1 MADPTSTYREN
12 ARDTEEMVVALRD
25 RLLRVRAEIEDWLD
39 ARHGLRSDGEG
50 STTDPDA
57 WQRSSRLDPGRT
69 GCARACRCRAA
80 VCVGEREVSA
90 HLMIGSGGDPNGLV
104 RGAGGCRHGSRCTAV
119 SARHCR

>member
-57 WQRSSRLDPGRT
+57 WQRSSRLRSGTHGLRSRMSMPRCSMRGR
-69 GCARACRCRAA
+69 ARS
-80 VCVGEREVSA
+80 VCTFNDRERRRS
-90 HLMIGSGGDPNGLV
+90 
-104 RGAGGCRHGSRCTAV
+104 
-119 SARHCR
+119 

>member
-25 RLLRVRAEIEDWLD
+25 RLLRVRAEIEDWPD

-57 WQRSSRLDPGRT
+57 LAAVVAAQVRD
-69 GCARACRCRAA
+69 ARAALAHVDAA
-80 VCVGEREVSA
+80 LQYAWASA
-90 HLMIGSGGDPNGLV
+90 KCLHIQ
-104 RGAGGCRHGSRCTAV
+104 
-119 SARHCR
+119 